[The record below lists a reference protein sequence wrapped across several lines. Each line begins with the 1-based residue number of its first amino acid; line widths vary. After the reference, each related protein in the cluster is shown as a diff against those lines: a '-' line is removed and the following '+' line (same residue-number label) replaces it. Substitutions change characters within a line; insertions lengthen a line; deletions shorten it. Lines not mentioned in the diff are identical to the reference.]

1 MAQKLAPAEKNSID
15 ISAASAAFCISVLRQ
30 IVLKLKPFRIF
41 AIVINDH
48 PLMIQNL
55 ANVAISFYPGER
67 VVQSQED
74 QVEEG
79 GLLMF
84 HWEIKC

>member
-1 MAQKLAPAEKNSID
+1 M
-15 ISAASAAFCISVLRQ
+15 LRA
-30 IVLKLKPFRIF
+30 IVLKFKPFIIF
-41 AIVINDH
+41 ALVINDH

-55 ANVAISFYPGER
+55 ANVAIFFYPGER

-79 GLLMF
+79 GFL
-84 HWEIKC
+84 K